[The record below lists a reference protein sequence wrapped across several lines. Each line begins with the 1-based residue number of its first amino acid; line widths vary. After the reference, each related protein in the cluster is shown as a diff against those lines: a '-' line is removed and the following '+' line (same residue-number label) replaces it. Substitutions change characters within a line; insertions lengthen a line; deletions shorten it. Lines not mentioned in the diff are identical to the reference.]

1 MTVTLTLTAETEQK
15 LRERAAR
22 NGLTL
27 ETYLQQLAE
36 RDAFGTDGGQ
46 PSGPQPAGPTFEEM
60 TGPFARAVEA
70 AGLSEEEVGQLFEGV
85 VKQVRAER
93 RTKAD
98 HLE

>member
-1 MTVTLTLTAETEQK
+1 MTVTLTLTPETEQR

-27 ETYLQQLAE
+27 EAYLQQLAE
-36 RDAFGTDGGQ
+36 RDAFGVNGGQ
-46 PSGPQPAGPTFEEM
+46 PSGPSPVAPTFEEM

-70 AGLSEEEVGQLFEGV
+70 AGLSEEEVGELFERV

-98 HLE
+98 HSG